1 MMIDTGLLKGD
12 VVYAL
17 VHRWLC
23 HHGCPYGCYRFPF
36 VKEVDSYD

>member
-1 MMIDTGLLKGD
+1 MMIDAFLKGD

-17 VHRWLC
+17 VRRWLR
-23 HHGCPYGCYRFPF
+23 HHGCSYDCYRFPF